1 MIVRSPDLIGRV
13 VAGKYAIEAL
23 IGNGGMG
30 AVYLARHLGLD
41 EAVAIKIL
49 HRVLQ
54 SDSTFADRF
63 QREARAAARLH
74 HPCSVRVTDY
84 GEDTDG
90 LLYIV
95 MELVDGRDLARVL
108 ESEWPLAPERVARIL
123 SQTLSALG
131 AAHDAGIIH
140 RDLKPENVL
149 VVAGFDE
156 DDRPVDFVKVCDFGI
171 AKDMRAAR
179 TPGVRPA
186 AVTTTGFVVGT
197 PAYMSPE
204 QGRGK
209 PLDPR
214 SDLYSVGVVLYELL
228 TGRVPFEAD
237 DVIGVVMMHVT
248 EDPIPPSKITSVHP
262 VLEAACLKAL
272 AKNPDDRFASAREM
286 QDALRPLAGKHSVT
300 PTRVRASSPSHLA
313 EIAPSRVPTQQAT
326 VTNVSSRRDA
336 PTTRGAQLLRA
347 AVFVALAAMTGA
359 IGLRAASDDKV
370 VASTRTGSVVP
381 SAPPRDEPPPTP
393 APTLDSVA
401 PPPNAPAS
409 SNERAR
415 ARRGTPTTTTT
426 TTTTATTTTTTT
438 ATATATTTAIATTL
452 FTEPAAPAPPPA
464 FDSARASVRIAGIS
478 ADGALVRD
486 VSNAVARAIGR
497 MTACYQNDLRMT
509 GVPKSGSGTLRI
521 ETDGAG
527 AVTRV
532 RASVGFL
539 PSIARCLEAS
549 VVGLRIA
556 GVDTGEASATIALGF
571 DIR

>member
-30 AVYLARHLGLD
+30 AVYLARHIGLD

-49 HRVLQ
+49 HRRLE
-54 SDSTFADRF
+54 SDATFADRF

-209 PLDPR
+209 PLDLR
-214 SDLYSVGVVLYELL
+214 SDLYSVGVVLYEML

-248 EDPIPPSKITSVHP
+248 EDPLPPSKITSVHP
-262 VLEAACLKAL
+262 VLEAVCLKAL

-286 QDALRPLAGKHSVT
+286 QDALRPLAGKHGVT
-300 PTRVRASSPSHLA
+300 PPRVRASSSSNLV

-326 VTNVSSRRDA
+326 VTNISSRRDA
-336 PTTRGAQLLRA
+336 PTTRGAQVLRA
-347 AVFVALAAMTGA
+347 TVFVALAAMTGA
-359 IGLRAASDDKV
+359 IGLRAASDDKL
-370 VASTRTGSVVP
+370 VASTPTDSAVP
-381 SAPPRDEPPPTP
+381 LAPPRDEPPPTP
-393 APTLDSVA
+393 SPTLESVA
-401 PPPNAPAS
+401 SLPASPNAPAS
-409 SNERAR
+409 SNERVR
-415 ARRGTPTTTTT
+415 GRRGT
-426 TTTTATTTTTTT
+426 ASAT
-438 ATATATTTAIATTL
+438 ATATATASATASATATATPIS
-452 FTEPAAPAPPPA
+452 TEPATPAPSPA
-464 FDSARASVRIAGIS
+464 FDPARASVRIAGIT

-486 VSNAVARAIGR
+486 VSSAVGRAIGR
-497 MTACYQNDLRMT
+497 MIACYQNDLRMS

-539 PSIARCLEAS
+539 PSIARCIEAS